1 MDQGKNMVWEKTK
14 GMLKES
20 LGESVY
26 GLWIEPLE
34 CVHSNTEQIQLACPD
49 RFFRAHLER
58 HHLAGVQ
65 AKVDECCG
73 SHPRITLCDK
83 ELASLP
89 GASPKSQLR
98 LPHIPKGR
106 SVVRSLH
113 PRYTF
118 DAFMVGESNL
128 LAQSACKSMVNGDDT
143 VGSCLYINS
152 STGLGKSHLTH
163 AVAHSLL
170 AEAPSTRLRYVTA
183 QQFASEMVRGIQNG
197 SMDQFKTGY
206 HDQCDFLLV
215 EDIHTLKGKK
225 KTQEELNEV
234 LDALIKG
241 GKRVILTANTPPR
254 DLQGIDNE
262 FRSRMGAGLVT
273 TIQTPDLATRCRI
286 VENKAA
292 LSGVSLTEE
301 AISYISQQIH
311 GDVRRIESAL
321 LALRALTRTSG
332 GQVDMDMVREVVTD
346 VVGVARELSTA
357 LIGEIISREYN
368 VSYKDLQSRS
378 RKKII
383 TFPRQVAMYLSR
395 KHTEESLGDIGK
407 IFNRNHATVIH
418 AVKVVSELCRHDT
431 SVRRQVEILDRKM
444 VEL

>member
-1 MDQGKNMVWEKTK
+1 MVWEKAK

-20 LGESVY
+20 LGESIY

-34 CVHSNTEQIQLACPD
+34 CVSSNTEQIQLACPD

-58 HHLAGVQ
+58 HHLASVQ
-65 AKVDECCG
+65 EQVDTICQSHCKVM
-73 SHPRITLCDK
+73 LCDK
-83 ELASLP
+83 DLAILP
-89 GASPKSQLR
+89 AARPKGQLR
-98 LPHIPKGR
+98 LPHIQKGR

-128 LAQSACKSMVNGDDT
+128 LAQSACKSLVNGDDS
-143 VGSCLYINS
+143 VGSCLYVNS

-163 AVAHSLL
+163 AVAHTLL
-170 AEAPSTRLRYVTA
+170 AEEPSTRLRYVTA

-225 KTQEELNEV
+225 KTQEELNEL
-234 LDALIKG
+234 LDALIKS
-241 GKRVILTANTPPR
+241 GKRVILTANTSPR

-273 TIQTPDLATRCRI
+273 TIQAPDIATRYRI
-286 VENKAA
+286 VESKAA
-292 LSGVSLTEE
+292 QSGLSLTEE
-301 AISYISQQIH
+301 AISHISQHIH

-321 LALRALTRTSG
+321 LALRAMSSLSG
-332 GQVDMDMVREVVTD
+332 GVVEMDMVREVVGDIAGISRALT
-346 VVGVARELSTA
+346 TT
-357 LIGEIISREYN
+357 LIGEMISREYK
-368 VSYKDLQSRS
+368 VSYIDMQSRS
-378 RKKII
+378 RKKVI
-383 TFPRQVAMYLSR
+383 TFPRQVAMYLGR
-395 KHTEESLGDIGK
+395 KHTEESLSDIGK
-407 IFNRNHATVIH
+407 TFNRNHATVLH
-418 AVKVVSELCRHDT
+418 AINVITKLCRSDT
-431 SVRRQVEILDRKM
+431 SVSRQIEILDRKM
-444 VEL
+444 SEL